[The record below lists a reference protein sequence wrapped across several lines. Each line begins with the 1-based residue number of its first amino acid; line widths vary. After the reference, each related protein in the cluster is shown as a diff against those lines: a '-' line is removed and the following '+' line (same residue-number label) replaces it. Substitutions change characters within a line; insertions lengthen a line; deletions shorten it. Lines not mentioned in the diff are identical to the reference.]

1 MSGFLHPVSQE
12 WWDREVVL
20 KGQDHNPDPE
30 RNKPQADAEIV
41 DVCHC
46 LSQEQTLCSQ
56 GIVLAGG
63 GAEYWKVGRCSWL
76 LKAPVVMKAFLHPKT
91 GIDKSCWRK
100 SILVSCRSPSGNF
113 FF

>member
-1 MSGFLHPVSQE
+1 MSQG
-12 WWDREVVL
+12 WWDRGVVL

-56 GIVLAGG
+56 GIVLVVVLSIG
-63 GAEYWKVGRCSWL
+63 KLVG
-76 LKAPVVMKAFLHPKT
+76 VVGYSKPL
-91 GIDKSCWRK
+91 S
-100 SILVSCRSPSGNF
+100 
-113 FF
+113 

>member
-1 MSGFLHPVSQE
+1 MSQE

-30 RNKPQADAEIV
+30 RNKPQSDAEIV

-56 GIVLAGG
+56 GIVLVVVLW
-63 GAEYWKVGRCSWL
+63 YWKVSGCRWL
-76 LKAPVVMKAFLHPKT
+76 LKAAVVMKAFLHPET
-91 GIDKSCWRK
+91 GIDKSCRRK
-100 SILVSCRSPSGNF
+100 SILVS
-113 FF
+113 